1 MHAINEFCSFRS
13 LMKCYTVVHTFVIVC
28 LDKIEGGSIVSNI
41 YDSAYDLEKAI
52 RNSEEFT
59 KLKEAYDAVMAD
71 ESAKKMFD
79 NFRNTQMELQEKQ
92 MQGQE
97 ISEEEVEEARKV
109 VELVQQHEDIS
120 KLMEEEQRLNV
131 VINDVSRIITKPLEE
146 LYGNPEEEPNE

>member
-1 MHAINEFCSFRS
+1 MP
-13 LMKCYTVVHTFVIVC
+13 
-28 LDKIEGGSIVSNI
+28 NI

-52 RNSEEFT
+52 RESEEFG
-59 KLKEAYDAVMAD
+59 KLKVAYDAVMND

-79 NFRNTQMELQEKQ
+79 NFRDTQMELQERQ

-97 ISEEEVEEARKV
+97 ITEEEVEQARQV

-120 KLMEEEQRLNV
+120 KLMEEEQRLNL

-146 LYGNPEEEPNE
+146 LYGAPEDPTNE

>member
-1 MHAINEFCSFRS
+1 MP
-13 LMKCYTVVHTFVIVC
+13 
-28 LDKIEGGSIVSNI
+28 NI

-52 RNSEEFT
+52 RNSEEF
-59 KLKEAYDAVMAD
+59 KNLKDAYDAVMAD
-71 ESAKKMFD
+71 ESAKQMFD

-97 ISEEEVEEARKV
+97 ISEEEVEKARQV

-146 LYGNPEEEPNE
+146 LYGNPEEQSNE

>member
-1 MHAINEFCSFRS
+1 
-13 LMKCYTVVHTFVIVC
+13 LP
-28 LDKIEGGSIVSNI
+28 NI

-59 KLKEAYDAVMAD
+59 NLKQAYDAVMAD
-71 ESAKKMFD
+71 ESAKQMFD

-97 ISEEEVEEARKV
+97 ISEEEVEKARQV

-120 KLMEEEQRLNV
+120 KLMEEEQRLNQ

-146 LYGNPEEEPNE
+146 LYGDPSQQDEEQ